1 MVNPTGK
8 EGRFR
13 GADWV
18 EESNNMFAKV
28 RNYPSASR
36 YIAQIPM

>member
-8 EGRFR
+8 EGAFR

-18 EESNNMFAKV
+18 EESNNLFIKV
-28 RNYPSASR
+28 RSFFL
-36 YIAQIPM
+36 